1 MDSAK
6 ISDWMQVV
14 GIFALVASLVFV
26 GMQMQQDREIARVM
40 IYQSRASTLAE
51 LSIAAASSPEAMS
64 AAVKSSFGDP
74 GKEIQM
80 DDWPVPITAQDMVL
94 GTFQVNA
101 FMAIADNSFYQ
112 YQQGFLPAEH
122 WASVKSSL
130 VKHVS
135 TIPFLQF
142 RLEAMLDQQ
151 RPAFRDELLDIL
163 RNAEAKRS
171 E

>member
-1 MDSAK
+1 MNSAR

-51 LSIAAASSPEAMS
+51 ISMAAASSPEAMS
-64 AAVKSSFGDP
+64 AAVKSSFGAP
-74 GKEIQM
+74 SKEIHV
-80 DDWPVPITAQDMVL
+80 DDWPAPITAQDMVL
-94 GTFQVNA
+94 GTYQVNA
-101 FMAIADNSFYQ
+101 FMALADNSFFQ
-112 YQQGFLPAEH
+112 YQEGFLPAEH
-122 WASVKSSL
+122 WESVKSTL
-130 VKHVS
+130 VSIVS
-135 TIPFLQF
+135 TVPFLQF

-151 RPAFRDELLDIL
+151 RPAFRDELMDIL
-163 RNAEAKRS
+163 RDAKAERS

>member
-1 MDSAK
+1 MNSAK

-51 LSIAAASSPEAMS
+51 ISMAAASSPEAMS

-74 GKEIQM
+74 DKEIHM
-80 DDWPVPITAQDMVL
+80 DDWPAPITAQDMVL
-94 GTFQVNA
+94 GAYQVNA
-101 FMAIADNSFYQ
+101 FMALADNSFFQ
-112 YQQGFLPAEH
+112 YQEGFLPAEH
-122 WASVKSSL
+122 WASVKSTL
-130 VKHVS
+130 VSIVS
-135 TIPFLQF
+135 TVPFLQF

-151 RPAFRDELLDIL
+151 RPAFRDELMDIL
-163 RNAEAKRS
+163 RDAKAKRS

>member
-51 LSIAAASSPEAMS
+51 ISMAAASSPEA
-64 AAVKSSFGDP
+64 
-74 GKEIQM
+74 I
-80 DDWPVPITAQDMVL
+80 
-94 GTFQVNA
+94 
-101 FMAIADNSFYQ
+101 
-112 YQQGFLPAEH
+112 FLPAEH
-122 WASVKSSL
+122 WASVKSAL
-130 VKHVS
+130 VSVVS
-135 TIPFLQF
+135 TVPFLQL
-142 RLEAMLDQQ
+142 RMEAILDQQ
-151 RPAFRDELLDIL
+151 RPAFRDELMDIL
-163 RNAEAKRS
+163 RAAEAKRS